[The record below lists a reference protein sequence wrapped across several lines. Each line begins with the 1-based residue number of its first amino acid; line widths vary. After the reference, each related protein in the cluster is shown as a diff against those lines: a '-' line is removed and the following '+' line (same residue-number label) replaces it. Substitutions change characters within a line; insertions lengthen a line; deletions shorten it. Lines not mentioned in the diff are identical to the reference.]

1 MMARRAARL
10 SAAVIVAVAT
20 IACAPRLKPLAG
32 RIAPAWL
39 PSSSLPRGHRILVFN
54 WTLEDRDF
62 TSRGDG
68 AVRLAYPDSARLD
81 FFLGGGA
88 GSGSAILISDSLQ
101 IPESA
106 GRLVRRVVPGA
117 PLLWAALGRARVHP
131 SPDTAVR
138 VDGDTLRADIG
149 IPVAWRLTYARD
161 SLRRVERVSG
171 GRIVEWV
178 ARFTDGRIRY
188 RDVNS
193 RRQLDLTVTR
203 SDNAAS
209 FDAAIWV
216 LP

>member
-1 MMARRAARL
+1 MTSGRARWLAAATL
-10 SAAVIVAVAT
+10 AVASL
-20 IACAPRLKPLAG
+20 ACAPRLKPLTG
-32 RIAPAWL
+32 RAVPARL
-39 PSSSLPRGHRILVFN
+39 PLASLPRGHRIVVFN

-62 TSRGDG
+62 ESRGEG
-68 AVRLAYPDSARLD
+68 AARLAYPDSARLD

-88 GSGSAILISDSLQ
+88 GSGSALLINDSLQ

-106 GRLVRRVVPGA
+106 PRLARRLVPDA
-117 PLLWAALGRARVHP
+117 PLLWAALGRARVVP
-131 SPDTAVR
+131 ARDTAVR

-149 IPVAWRLTYARD
+149 NPVAWRLTYARD

-178 ARFTDGRIRY
+178 ARFSDGRVRY

-203 SDNAAS
+203 SDNTGS
-209 FDAAIWV
+209 FDAATWL